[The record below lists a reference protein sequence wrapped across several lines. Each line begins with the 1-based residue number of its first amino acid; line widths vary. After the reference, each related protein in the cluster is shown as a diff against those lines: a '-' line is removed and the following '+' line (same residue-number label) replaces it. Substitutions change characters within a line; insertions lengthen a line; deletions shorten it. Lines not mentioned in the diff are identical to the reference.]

1 MNGKLT
7 PGRIAGFS
15 RPVAIALN
23 ANYHRTA
30 PHTKGQLVDFG
41 IISDNRQASCIS
53 FVAIAASLD
62 DESKEQ
68 KERDTEYIL

>member
-7 PGRIAGFS
+7 PCGIAGFS

-23 ANYHRTA
+23 ADYRRSASHA
-30 PHTKGQLVDFG
+30 KGQLVDFG
-41 IISDNRQASCIS
+41 IVSDNRQASSIS
-53 FVAIAASLD
+53 LVAIAASLD